1 MPDFFV
7 VKGSLKTK
15 KLTIFYIISLFFYI
29 IMILTCINGRDLLH
43 FFHGN
48 TEALSV

>member
-15 KLTIFYIISLFFYI
+15 KLTILHYQLFFFI
-29 IMILTCINGRDLLH
+29 IMIVTYINGRDLSH